1 MVAADRQIQGVNLQ
15 AVELET
21 AVQRLGG
28 LGGLG
33 EGGRGRSRCTLRHK
47 SSLEVGFDPS
57 PARDGDLQHDQ
68 GRGPEHGQGGGSL
81 EVPCVGNGRGLLVL
95 RAGCRRCSCRQ
106 PGSRTALEKSPNWR
120 CFHLCQDLHLRLGP
134 TVDKEKQEKKRLRNH
149 PFPHLLI
156 PPCKKKLAI
165 KKD

>member
-1 MVAADRQIQGVNLQ
+1 MERMEKAMVAADRQIQGINLL

-47 SSLEVGFDPS
+47 SSREVGFDPS
-57 PARDGDLQHDQ
+57 PARDGDLQHGQ

-81 EVPCVGNGRGLLVL
+81 EVPCVGNGRG
-95 RAGCRRCSCRQ
+95 
-106 PGSRTALEKSPNWR
+106 
-120 CFHLCQDLHLRLGP
+120 
-134 TVDKEKQEKKRLRNH
+134 
-149 PFPHLLI
+149 
-156 PPCKKKLAI
+156 
-165 KKD
+165 